1 MKDIKELNIKEM
13 EMVNGGEAMEAC
25 DACDVIEEAEVF
37 DACDARQYY
46 ENGRLCERV
55 KRYRIVKINGVQ
67 KIIPYWVSV
76 PVEELY
82 KNK

>member
-37 DACDARQYY
+37 DACDALGYDNY
-46 ENGRLCERV
+46 GRLCKRERRF
-55 KRYRIVKINGVQ
+55 RYIKINGVMKQ
-67 KIIPYWVSV
+67 VPYFVLI
-76 PVEELY
+76 PVEED
-82 KNK
+82 K